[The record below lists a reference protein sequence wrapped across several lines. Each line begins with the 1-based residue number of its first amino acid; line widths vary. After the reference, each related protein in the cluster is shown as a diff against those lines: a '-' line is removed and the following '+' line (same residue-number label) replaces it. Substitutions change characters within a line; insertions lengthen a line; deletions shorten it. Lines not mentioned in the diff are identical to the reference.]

1 MASSKPNSLPATTAR
16 PTREQR
22 CCQNAKGENLSSFHF
37 PLWNPLLWK
46 VRAQVR
52 NWRRDTHAMTILR
65 TRCTLDN
72 SAFGISYASSASIL
86 ARRAWKKNI
95 EARMEWKI
103 SKGSFVSVAL
113 LLSGCVADRAAR
125 KGVNWTLAFF
135 GRIEKRRIE
144 ARGVQCQSLNFMH
157 AWASNQYLNSHR
169 VSPGKLEEKDN
180 KSVDA
185 WRCRSDAFYATWSR
199 INIDFE
205 CEHTHIQFQTVS
217 GLLRKVVWTLAHE
230 NKVWILRNHS
240 HGNLHKPI
248 IAFVKENG

>member
-86 ARRAWKKNI
+86 ARRAWKKKYRGSNG
-95 EARMEWKI
+95 MENFKRI
-103 SKGSFVSVAL
+103 IRVSCSVAL
-113 LLSGCVADRAAR
+113 GLR
-125 KGVNWTLAFF
+125 
-135 GRIEKRRIE
+135 GRSCRSEKRQLE
-144 ARGVQCQSLNFMH
+144 ASIFR
-157 AWASNQYLNSHR
+157 SNWNGGSKPA
-169 VSPGKLEEKDN
+169 VS
-180 KSVDA
+180 SV
-185 WRCRSDAFYATWSR
+185 
-199 INIDFE
+199 
-205 CEHTHIQFQTVS
+205 
-217 GLLRKVVWTLAHE
+217 KVWTSCTPEQAT
-230 NKVWILRNHS
+230 NT
-240 HGNLHKPI
+240 
-248 IAFVKENG
+248 